1 EEGFARVPVAH
12 VLVFGVVDVLPGQ
25 GVLQLGGGDGDAVDE
40 QSQVQRPSLAVVPGG
55 VTQLSGE
62 AEPVGVVVGEGVLG
76 NGVGGLEVG
85 ESELQPFDGDAFAK
99 DVEGAL
105 GVDPLGE
112 RLGEGGLGLVT
123 GAVAAGGQLLESVGL
138 GGTEEGEEL
147 SSVQRQFGV
156 VAVVVAL
163 GPTTVQHRGHDVA
176 LEGVLVVH
184 GAHDR
189 SAPRAVVTS
198 ICPVTA
204 AVISARLRSSRRSIW
219 RVKAARRISTSTSEL
234 FTSLTAFLCSS
245 RETKGIGNDLT
256 LLLLV

>member
-1 EEGFARVPVAH
+1 
-12 VLVFGVVDVLPGQ
+12 
-25 GVLQLGGGDGDAVDE
+25 
-40 QSQVQRPSLAVVPGG
+40 
-55 VTQLSGE
+55 
-62 AEPVGVVVGEGVLG
+62 
-76 NGVGGLEVG
+76 
-85 ESELQPFDGDAFAK
+85 
-99 DVEGAL
+99 

-112 RLGEGGLGLVT
+112 RLGEGGLGLVAA
-123 GAVAAGGQLLESVGL
+123 AVAAGDQLSEGVGL

-147 SSVQRQFGV
+147 SGVQRQFAAA
-156 VAVVVAL
+156 AVVVAL
-163 GPTTVQHRGHDVA
+163 GPPTLQHRGQDVA

-204 AVISARLRSSRRSIW
+204 AVIRARLRSSRRSIW
-219 RVKAARRISTSTSEL
+219 RVKDASRISTSTSEP

-256 LLLLV
+256 LLLLVEARLVLLTPVASK